1 VHWQEYEMNRVSEN
15 FTQFFNIG
23 GTMNEGRD
31 SARLAS
37 VLIIDDGEFLFEA
50 FRNICEC
57 LGVSV
62 QRMPSRD
69 DLGAALRTRR
79 PMAVVAEV
87 DVAGQDGCHVLMA
100 IAQHDSEL
108 PVLLLTGED
117 PAMIGAVDAVEEIWQ
132 LASVT
137 KWQRLLGIGAVIDF
151 LFQAGRKAGCMRLMS
166 V

>member
-1 VHWQEYEMNRVSEN
+1 MNRVSEN

-23 GTMNEGRD
+23 GTIIEGRD
-31 SARLAS
+31 SERLAS
-37 VLIIDDGEFLFEA
+37 VLIIDDGELLFEA
-50 FRNICEC
+50 FHNICDC
-57 LGVSV
+57 LGISV
-62 QRMPSRD
+62 QRIPSRD

-87 DVAGQDGCHVLMA
+87 DAAGQDGCHVLMA

>member
-1 VHWQEYEMNRVSEN
+1 MNRLSEN
-15 FTQFFNIG
+15 PPEFANIDG
-23 GTMNEGRD
+23 AMNEGQD
-31 SARLAS
+31 GARLAS
-37 VLIIDDGEFLFEA
+37 VLIIDDGEHLFEV
-50 FRNICEC
+50 FHNICEC
-57 LGVSV
+57 LGISV
-62 QRMPSRD
+62 QHMPSRD
-69 DLGAALRTRR
+69 DLGAVLRTCR

-87 DVAGQDGCHVLMA
+87 DAVGQDGCHVLMA

-117 PAMIGAVDAVEEIWQ
+117 PALIGAVDAVQEIWQ

-137 KWQRLLGIGAVIDF
+137 KWQRLLGVGAIVDF

>member
-1 VHWQEYEMNRVSEN
+1 MNHVGEN

-23 GTMNEGRD
+23 DTQNEGRD

-37 VLIIDDGEFLFEA
+37 VLIIDDGEHLYDA
-50 FRNICEC
+50 FYNICEC

-87 DVAGQDGCHVLMA
+87 DAAGQDGCHVLMA

>member
-1 VHWQEYEMNRVSEN
+1 MNRVGEN
-15 FTQFFNIG
+15 FTQFFNID
-23 GTMNEGRD
+23 GTINEGQD

-37 VLIIDDGEFLFEA
+37 VLIIDDGEVLFEA
-50 FRNICEC
+50 FHNICEC

-87 DVAGQDGCHVLMA
+87 DAAGQDGCHVLMA

-132 LASVT
+132 LVSVT

-166 V
+166 A